1 MVGHTGVLDAAIAAV
16 TTVDRCLAAVLEAII
31 AVGGRAIVTADHGNA
46 EQMIHYATGEP
57 HTAHTTNE
65 VPFVLV
71 APDFRGTLRKGPSLC
86 DVAPTLLG
94 IMGADQPKAMTGR
107 DVRQ

>member
-1 MVGHTGVLDAAIAAV
+1 M
-16 TTVDRCLAAVLEAII
+16 LEAII

-71 APDFRGTLRKGPSLC
+71 DPDFRGTLRKGPSLC

-94 IMGADQPKAMTGR
+94 MMGADQPKAMTGR